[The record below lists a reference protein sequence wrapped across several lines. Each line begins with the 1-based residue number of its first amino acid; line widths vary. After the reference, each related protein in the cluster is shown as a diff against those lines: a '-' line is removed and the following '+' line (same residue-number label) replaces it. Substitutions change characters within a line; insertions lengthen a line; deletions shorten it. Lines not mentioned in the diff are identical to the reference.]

1 MTDKSSKQP
10 TEIDHQIGQRLRKWR
25 LAQDVDACVL
35 AQKLGVSYQQL
46 QKYEKGQTRIAAS
59 RLYEIAQTLSVPVQ
73 WFFREESSQDSLP
86 DPLGYRT
93 SVDTANTE
101 FNG

>member
-10 TEIDHQIGQRLRKWR
+10 TEMDHEIGQRLRKWR

-35 AQKLGVSYQQL
+35 AEKLGVSYQQL
-46 QKYEKGQTRIAAS
+46 QKYEKGQTRITAS
-59 RLYEIAQTLSVPVQ
+59 RLYEIARTLSVPVQ
-73 WFFREESSQDSLP
+73 WFFREETSQDSLP

-93 SVDTANTE
+93 RVNAANTE
-101 FNG
+101 ING

>member
-1 MTDKSSKQP
+1 MTDRTSKQP
-10 TEIDHQIGQRLRKWR
+10 TEVDQQIGLRLRKWR

-46 QKYEKGQTRIAAS
+46 QKYEKGQTRISAA
-59 RLYEIAQTLSVPVQ
+59 RLYEIAKTLSVPVQ
-73 WFFREESSQDSLP
+73 WFFREETPQDRIQ

-93 SVDTANTE
+93 RVDVANTE
-101 FNG
+101 ING